1 MKKSS
6 RPTVGLNETQVL
18 VMAEDRIN
26 NSNFSNI
33 RAIIPLLLSYPEIL
47 CLTLVWSLGSEFGE
61 RIWPNIGLAGSEF
74 GEKKR
79 AKLWF
84 GRFGVQRKG
93 KGQTLVWQV
102 RSSDK
107 APGRTLV
114 WSLGSELGERMW
126 PNPGLEFG
134 EKERAKPW
142 FGRFGVQIKD
152 LAEPWFGVWV
162 RSSEKGCGLTLV
174 WQVWSSEKRKGPNPG
189 LAGSEFGYRT
199 WPNPGLEF
207 GFGVRRKDVA

>member
-1 MKKSS
+1 
-6 RPTVGLNETQVL
+6 
-18 VMAEDRIN
+18 MAEDRIN

-33 RAIIPLLLSYPEIL
+33 RAIIPLLLSYPERL

-61 RIWPNIGLAGSEF
+61 RIWPNTGLAGSEF

-84 GRFGVQRKG
+84 GRFGVR
-93 KGQTLVWQV
+93 
-102 RSSDK
+102 
-107 APGRTLV
+107 
-114 WSLGSELGERMW
+114 
-126 PNPGLEFG
+126 
-134 EKERAKPW
+134 
-142 FGRFGVQIKD
+142 IKD

-189 LAGSEFGYRT
+189 SAGSEFR
-199 WPNPGLEF
+199 
-207 GFGVRRKDVA
+207 